1 MDQEAFRSFFDKTM
15 PALRA
20 YVIQCSR
27 TVDIADDIVQE
38 AFVRFLKTAPP
49 TLSESQMRAYL
60 YRTVENLIVNRWHR
74 VQREHRIMVDA
85 ANNPLPQRL
94 SEMDAMTNDMTKALS
109 RLDPKQRSLLW
120 LAYVEGFDHKE
131 IAAAANVKEKS
142 VRVLLFRARST
153 LLGILKSAGIGLEDR
168 KDL

>member
-1 MDQEAFRSFFDKTM
+1 MDQEAFRSFYDKTM

-27 TVDIADDIVQE
+27 SVDIADDFVQE

-49 TLSESQMRAYL
+49 TLSEAQMRAYL

-74 VQREHRIMVDA
+74 AQREKTIIRETAHEPPLHRPA
-85 ANNPLPQRL
+85 
-94 SEMDAMTNDMTKALS
+94 MDAMTEDMANAFS
-109 RLDPKQRSLLW
+109 QLDPKQRSLLW

-131 IAAAANVKEKS
+131 IAAATNLKEKS
-142 VRVLLFRARST
+142 VRVLLFRARQA
-153 LLGILKSAGIGLEDR
+153 LMGILKNAGIGRGVL
-168 KDL
+168 

>member
-1 MDQEAFRSFFDKTM
+1 MDQETFRSFYEETM

-27 TVDIADDIVQE
+27 SVDIADDIVQE

-49 TLSESQMRAYL
+49 KLSAAQMRSYL

-74 VQREHRIMVDA
+74 AQREHVILREASSGPLSARPPQSETMTTDM
-85 ANNPLPQRL
+85 AN
-94 SEMDAMTNDMTKALS
+94 ALS
-109 RLDPKQRSLLW
+109 QLDQKQRSLLW

-131 IAAAANVKEKS
+131 IAAVTNVKEKS
-142 VRVLLFRARST
+142 VRVLLFRARQA
-153 LLGILKSAGIGLEDR
+153 LIEILKHAGIGLEVQ
-168 KDL
+168 

>member
-1 MDQEAFRSFFDKTM
+1 MDQESFRSFYERTM

-27 TVDIADDIVQE
+27 SVDIADDFVQE

-49 TLSESQMRAYL
+49 ALSEAQMRGYL

-74 VQREHRIMVDA
+74 DQREQRIMQEA
-85 ANNPLPQRL
+85 AHDRL
-94 SEMDAMTNDMTKALS
+94 SVHHPEMESVTNDMSNALS
-109 RLDPKQRSLLW
+109 QLDPKQRSLLW

-142 VRVLLFRARST
+142 VRVLLFRARQT
-153 LLGILKSAGIGLEDR
+153 LVGILKSAGIGREVL
-168 KDL
+168 

>member
-1 MDQEAFRSFFDKTM
+1 M

-27 TVDIADDIVQE
+27 SVDIADDIVQE

-49 TLSESQMRAYL
+49 TLSEAQMRSYL

-74 VQREHRIMVDA
+74 AQREHEIMQEA
-85 ANNPLPQRL
+85 SNRPLSVGHP
-94 SEMDAMTNDMTKALS
+94 EAEAMTNDMANALS
-109 RLDPKQRSLLW
+109 QLDAKQRSLLW

-131 IAAAANVKEKS
+131 IAAATNVKEKS
-142 VRVLLFRARST
+142 VRVLLFRARQT
-153 LLGILKSAGIGLEDR
+153 LMGILKHAGIGREVR
-168 KDL
+168 